1 MQTPRSRQLQE
12 REWEPRCREARRA
25 PDLKLMRSCH
35 HSLSQP
41 TGLGVQSGD
50 GWATEGLNLLCM
62 PEKQCFLSTHGDSCS
77 MPSSFK
83 YAKDLLPKQFAAI
96 SKAHPEKCCL
106 FITRNHSITELDK
119 EEWQFHIVF
128 DFVLNKNSEL
138 RP

>member
-12 REWEPRCREARRA
+12 TEWVPHCREARRA
-25 PDLKLMRSCH
+25 PDLERMRSCH
-35 HSLSQP
+35 HSPSQP
-41 TGLGVQSGD
+41 TGPGVQSGD
-50 GWATEGLNLLCM
+50 GWATEGLNPLCM
-62 PEKQCFLSTHGDSCS
+62 PEKQCFLSMCGDSCS

-83 YAKDLLPKQFAAI
+83 YGKDLLPKQFAAT
-96 SKAHPEKCCL
+96 SKAHPARCCL
-106 FITRNHSITELDK
+106 FISRNHSITEQEK